1 MEMTMK
7 SFERNLILLFLFLTV
22 AMLYGCA
29 SVPPAPEAASEEK
42 TKISIR
48 PTVKDFE
55 PPSWVNKGS
64 GAFKDADGIKVIY
77 GVGVADG
84 IKNLS
89 LQRVTADD
97 RAIANLAT
105 QMNAVVK
112 RLKKDYESLT
122 ASGETSLERKN
133 IDNAMK
139 IIVNETVS
147 GSQIIDHWEHPGK
160 NRLYALARV
169 QLQTFTKQIESHKEL
184 SEKSRNEIKQKAEKL
199 HKEMTKDGL

>member
-1 MEMTMK
+1 MK
-7 SFERNLILLFLFLTV
+7 SFERHLILLFLFLTV
-22 AMLYGCA
+22 AMFYGCA

-48 PTVKDFE
+48 PTVRDFE

-64 GAFKDADGIKVIY
+64 GAFKD
-77 GVGVADG
+77 ADG

>member
-1 MEMTMK
+1 METTMK
-7 SFERNLILLFLFLTV
+7 SFERHLILLFLFSIIT
-22 AMLYGCA
+22 MIHGCA
-29 SVPPAPEAASEEK
+29 SVPPAPAEK
-42 TKISIR
+42 TKV
-48 PTVKDFE
+48 TTGGNYN

-84 IKNLS
+84 IKSIS

-112 RLKKDYESLT
+112 RLKKDYQSLT
-122 ASGETSLERKN
+122 ASGKTSIERTN

-139 IIVNETVS
+139 VIVNETVS

-160 NRLYALARV
+160 NALYSLARV
-169 QLQTFTKQIESHKEL
+169 QLQTFTKQIESNKEL
-184 SEKSRNEIKQKAEKL
+184 SEQSRNEIKKNAEKI
-199 HKEMTKDGL
+199 HKEMTKDGS

>member
-1 MEMTMK
+1 MEITMK
-7 SFERNLILLFLFLTV
+7 SYGRHLIVLSLFTII
-22 AMLYGCA
+22 AMVYGCA
-29 SVPPAPEAASEEK
+29 SVPQAPVEK
-42 TKISIR
+42 T
-48 PTVKDFE
+48 TVE
-55 PPSWVNKGS
+55 SGGNYNPPSWVNKGS

-84 IKNLS
+84 IKSLS

-122 ASGETSLERKN
+122 ASGESSIERRN

-139 IIVNETVS
+139 VIVNETVS

-160 NRLYALARV
+160 NALYSLARV
-169 QLQTFTKQIESHKEL
+169 QLQTFTKQIESNKEL
-184 SEKSRNEIKQKAEKL
+184 SEKSRSEIKKKAENI

>member
-1 MEMTMK
+1 METTMK
-7 SFERNLILLFLFLTV
+7 SFERHLILLFLFLIITMV
-22 AMLYGCA
+22 HGCA
-29 SVPPAPEAASEEK
+29 SVPPAPEEK
-42 TKISIR
+42 TKV
-48 PTVKDFE
+48 TDTTNYQ

-77 GVGVADG
+77 GVGIADG
-84 IKNLS
+84 IKNFS